1 VIDPVLA
8 LALSLQSNPGV
19 YALLLG
25 SGISR
30 SSGVPTGWEI
40 VEAIIRKL
48 AMLRSEDCGSDP
60 IGWYRGAY
68 SREPDYSEILNE
80 VARSPAERMQFL
92 RSFFEPTEEERQEG
106 RKLPTNAHRL
116 IGDLVAA
123 GYVHVIITTNFDR
136 LLEASLVDVGVQASV
151 ISSADAASGALPIAH
166 SRCTIIKVNGDYLDS
181 RLRNTSDELASYERP
196 IERLLDQVFDEY
208 GLIVCGWSG
217 DWDTA
222 LRSAIERC
230 SMRRFTTYWA
240 SRGQLSEKAQDLV
253 NLRKAVLI
261 QITGAD
267 DFFRDLR
274 AKVFALADMTTTD
287 VLSAKVAVAR
297 MKKYLADPAQR
308 ISLHDLLS
316 TETEKAYAAIIGPS
330 LPFNITRV
338 PPSEIKQRIMR
349 YSGALDTILSL
360 MICGGY
366 WGEQRHETLLLSC
379 YKRLADQAAT
389 QSSSVV
395 SLARFPALY
404 LLYGMGLAAVA
415 RQNYRFLRL
424 LFNLKIKHRSDKP
437 EGSVASVIHDQL
449 VLRREDQ
456 KVSLSDSYI
465 PMSDYIFVTLRDK
478 LRDYIPSDSDYD
490 RMFDWFEYLLC
501 LCHCDAQVS
510 RSDLET
516 EKAKSPDFTL
526 WASVGRFVLK
536 SRYDG
541 QPDILAETTLRENQ
555 RYSEVVTAV
564 LKAGFF
570 ESAGQHDDK
579 YLDVKAA
586 FDRHVMNVRRELMV
600 F

>member
-30 SSGVPTGWEI
+30 SSGVATGWEI

-48 AMLRSEDCGSDP
+48 AMLRSEDCRSDP

-68 SREPDYSEILNE
+68 RREPDYSEILNE
-80 VARSPAERMQFL
+80 VAKSPAERMQLL

-106 RKLPTNAHRL
+106 RKLPTNAHRA
-116 IGDLVAA
+116 IAELVAA
-123 GYVHVIITTNFDR
+123 GYVRVIITTNFDR
-136 LLEASLVDVGVQASV
+136 LLEASLAEVGVQASV
-151 ISSADAASGALPIAH
+151 ISSADAASGAVPLVH

-181 RLRNTSDELASYERP
+181 RLRNTSDELASYEGP
-196 IERLLDQVFDEY
+196 IERLLDQVFDDY

-222 LRSAIERC
+222 LRSALERC

-240 SRGQLSEKAQDLV
+240 SRGPLSEKAGDLV
-253 NLRKAVLI
+253 NLRKAVFI
-261 QITGAD
+261 RITGAD
-267 DFFRDLR
+267 HFFRDLR
-274 AKVFALADMTTTD
+274 AKVFALADMAMTD

-297 MKKYLADPAQR
+297 MKKYLTDPAQR

-316 TETEKAYAAIIGPS
+316 AETEKAYAVIIEPS
-330 LPFNITRV
+330 VPFNITRV
-338 PPSEIKQRIMR
+338 PPSEIKRRILW
-349 YSGALDTILSL
+349 YCGALDTILSL

-366 WGEQRHETLLLSC
+366 WGEQQHETLLLNC
-379 YKRLADQAAT
+379 YKRLADQTAT

-395 SLARFPALY
+395 SLVRFPALY
-404 LLYGMGLAAVA
+404 LLYGVGLAAVA

-456 KVSLSDSYI
+456 KVSLSDSYT
-465 PMSDYIFVTLRDK
+465 PMSDYIFLTLRNK

-541 QPDILAETTLRENQ
+541 QPDILAETLLRENQ
-555 RYSEVVTAV
+555 RYSEAVNAV

-570 ESAGQHDDK
+570 ESVGQHDDK

-600 F
+600 